1 MAGKV
6 KASELSV
13 GDRVR
18 VSIMGEEK
26 DVELMQVE
34 REESDG
40 DEVVVFR
47 LRGRGRRDLAPLAA
61 GRGAGPGGLLD
72 WRAWPRSDM

>member
-18 VSIMGEEK
+18 VSIMGEEQ

-47 LRGRGRRDLAPLAA
+47 FEVEGGVISRRVPPGEELDRA
-61 GRGAGPGGLLD
+61 G
-72 WRAWPRSDM
+72 S

>member
-6 KASELSV
+6 KASELSP
-13 GDRVR
+13 GDSVR

-34 REESDG
+34 REQSDG
-40 DEVVVFR
+40 DEVVV
-47 LRGRGRRDLAPLAA
+47 LRFEVEGGVISRRVPPDEELDRA
-61 GRGAGPGGLLD
+61 G
-72 WRAWPRSDM
+72 S